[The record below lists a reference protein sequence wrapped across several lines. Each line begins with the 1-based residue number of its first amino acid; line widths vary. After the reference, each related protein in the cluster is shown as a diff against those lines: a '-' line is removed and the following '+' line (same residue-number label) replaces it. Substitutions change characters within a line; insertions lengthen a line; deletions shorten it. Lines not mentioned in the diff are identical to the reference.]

1 MENIMAVNLIM
12 IDHALTDHRSVPAM
26 LRGAGDG
33 REQSWEDFKNAHP
46 SLTQEELMEEFRQE
60 ARYGHIHI
68 KNKYAIFLYKKYIA
82 ALIALI
88 VIVA

>member
-1 MENIMAVNLIM
+1 MSVNLIM

-46 SLTQEELMEEFRQE
+46 SLAQEELMEEFRQE

>member
-1 MENIMAVNLIM
+1 MPANLIM

-26 LRGAGDG
+26 LRSAGDG
-33 REQSWEDFKNAHP
+33 REQPWEDFKNAHP
-46 SLTQEELMEEFRQE
+46 SLAQEELMEQFRQE

-68 KNKYAIFLYKKYIA
+68 KNKHATFLHKKYIS